1 MIQSLRLQN
10 FRSYSDAQFEF
21 EPSVNII
28 VGPNASGKTSLIE
41 ALLVLSRG
49 SSYKGQEQD
58 LITFGSAWARLD
70 GVYVGQESRTVK
82 LQVAPD
88 GRINKSFILNDLPR
102 IRLSDQ
108 QRLPVVLFEPQH
120 MSMLVGE
127 PTLRREFVDDIL
139 TASKQG
145 YGIQL
150 KNYRRV
156 LSQRNSLLKRLYVS
170 RKKEELF
177 VWDLRLSE
185 LGGYIHDARVALLQA
200 MNDGIAQQY
209 NAISGKNESV
219 SVQYTTD
226 STSAD
231 YTTSLL
237 ATLTNNHDKDMDRG
251 FTGFGPHRDDFV
263 VSLRGHDARTA
274 ASRGETRSLLLAL
287 KILELKELE
296 RATGKKPLLLLDD
309 VFSELDG
316 HRRRALASALKS
328 YQTFITTTDADV
340 VIEHFMETA
349 NVIPLAPN

>member
-10 FRSYSDAQFEF
+10 FRSYTDSQFEF
-21 EPSVNII
+21 EPGVNII

-49 SSYKGQEQD
+49 SSYKGQESD
-58 LITFGSAWARLD
+58 LVAFGEQWARLD
-70 GVYVGQESRTVK
+70 GAYQGQDTRTVK
-82 LQVAPD
+82 LEIAGD
-88 GRINKSFILNDLPR
+88 GRINKSFILNDLPK
-102 IRLSDQ
+102 IRLNDQ

-127 PTLRREFVDDIL
+127 PSLRREFLDDIL
-139 TASKQG
+139 AASLPR
-145 YGIQL
+145 YGVQL
-150 KNYRRV
+150 KNFRRV

-185 LGGYIHDARVALLQA
+185 LGGYIHDARAALLQ
-200 MNDGIAQQY
+200 DLSGGIAKRY
-209 NAISGKNESV
+209 NAISGKNEQVTISYV
-219 SVQYTTD
+219 TD
-226 STSAD
+226 STAAD

-237 ATLTNNHDKDMDRG
+237 ATLSKSYDKDMDRG
-251 FTGFGPHRDDFV
+251 FTGSGPHRDDFV

-287 KILELKELE
+287 KILEVKQLQQ
-296 RATGKKPLLLLDD
+296 ATGKRPLLLLDD

-316 HRRRALASALKS
+316 HRRKALAHALKS

-340 VIEHFMETA
+340 VIEHFMDTA
-349 NVIPLAPN
+349 SVIPLAT